1 MTRQIKILAIALMV
15 LYSAVFLKLNQ
26 IQVVQAHDLAHDPR
40 NSRVATRDFA
50 RPRGV
55 IQTAD
60 GIVVAQSTP
69 TDDQLKRLRQYPA
82 GPLYAPVTGYFS
94 FTFGAAGIERDY
106 TDYLSGRNLGSSVKH
121 LSDVFSDKERTGN
134 VTLTIRDA
142 VQRVA
147 AQQLGNRRGAVVA
160 IDPTTGGL
168 IALVNFPTFDPNPL
182 AGHDQKAVRDAW
194 NALEADPAKPRLPR
208 AYREIYA
215 PGSTFKLVTASAA
228 LERKPELATKSYP
241 FLRQLDLPHTNN
253 DLPNFGGSSCGGVM
267 PQLLKVSCNT
277 GFAQMGL
284 DLGTDALLGE
294 AEDYGF
300 GSRPPLDLAP
310 GSVASRFPDSS
321 GWLRDDPALA
331 QSAIGQNDVAATPLQ
346 MALIA
351 AAIANHGVLMKPHAM
366 GEIRDDEGDVIR
378 RYLPTSWR
386 KPITADVADQLTQMM
401 IGVVQGG
408 TATGLALPGIKV
420 AGKTGTAQTTGKNAH
435 AWIVGFAP
443 ADAPKIAVA
452 VIVESQP
459 GLGDVTGGR
468 IAAPIARAVIQAAL
482 NAP

>member
-1 MTRQIKILAIALMV
+1 VNRQIKTLAIALMV

-26 IQVVQAHDLAHDPR
+26 IQVVQAHDLAHDSR

-60 GIVVAQSTP
+60 GLVVAQSTP

-82 GPLYAPVTGYFS
+82 GALYAPITGYFS

-134 VTLTIRDA
+134 VTLTIRDT
-142 VQRVA
+142 VQKVA

-168 IALVNFPTFDPNPL
+168 LAVVNFPSFDPNPL
-182 AGHDQKAVRDAW
+182 AAHDQKAVRDAW
-194 NALEADPAKPRLPR
+194 NALEANPAKPRLPR

-228 LERKPELATKSYP
+228 LERKPELATKNYP
-241 FLRQLDLPHTNN
+241 VLRRLDLPHTNA
-253 DLPNFGGSSCGGVM
+253 DLPNFGGSSCGGPL

-284 DLGTDALLGE
+284 DIGKADLEGE

-300 GSRPPLDLAP
+300 NARPPLDLAP
-310 GSVASRFPDSS
+310 GSVASRFPNTAP
-321 GWLRDDPALA
+321 WVQDDPALA

-351 AAIANHGVLMKPHAM
+351 AAIANKGVLMKPHAM
-366 GEIRDDEGDVIR
+366 AEIRDDQGDVIK

-386 KPITADVADQLTQMM
+386 KPISAAVADALTQMM
-401 IGVVQGG
+401 IGVVDGG
-408 TATGLALPGIKV
+408 TATGMRIPGIKV
-420 AGKTGTAQTTGKNAH
+420 AGKTGTAQTTGNNAH